1 VGKPS
6 RQEPI
11 VSPSETLACP
21 RLTSVVDLT
30 EPVDI
35 FADWIDSA
43 TLLSKN
49 VRAPVGPVVTSG
61 GAGPS
66 RAPRAAAMGE
76 GDEQEAQPRRRFV
89 QEDSDDE

>member
-1 VGKPS
+1 MTPV
-6 RQEPI
+6 I
-11 VSPSETLACP
+11 
-21 RLTSVVDLT
+21 DLT

-49 VRAPVGPVVTSG
+49 VRAPINPVAASG
-61 GAGPS
+61 GAGTS

-76 GDEQEAQPRRRFV
+76 GDEPEAQPRRRFV
-89 QEDSDDE
+89 QEDSDDD